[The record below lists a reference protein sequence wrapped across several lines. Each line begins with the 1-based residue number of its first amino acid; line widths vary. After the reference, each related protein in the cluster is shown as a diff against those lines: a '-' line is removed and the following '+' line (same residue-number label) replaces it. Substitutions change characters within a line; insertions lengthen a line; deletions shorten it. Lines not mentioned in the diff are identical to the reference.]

1 MGGGATGGVID
12 GDGFVDAAQADDS
25 QVAEDDAV
33 APAMPFGSAFARMP
47 HASAKEKLHAFLEAR
62 PAGAEAAELV
72 GLLFKGAGSDP
83 ELGARLIGGLIGGDP
98 NFIFDGAAG
107 MWSLRQSMALRIP
120 LDEARFVVVDLE
132 TTGGSAAAGSIIE
145 IGACRMEGQRITATF
160 ETLVRP
166 RMAIPRF
173 ITGLTSITNEMVR
186 DAPPIEGALPA
197 FRDFL
202 GDAVMVA
209 HNAQFDHSFLD
220 FEFRRLFGMGVRN
233 PVLCT
238 LRLSRRLLPS
248 LKRRRLDALA
258 EHFGFS
264 TAGRHRGLGDARMAA
279 ELLSIFIEMA
289 AKMGLNRLDRLI
301 DWNHRGTAGRR
312 LERHVPPEVI
322 AALPRTPGVYLMR
335 NQRGD
340 LLYVGKAARLRDRV
354 ASYFNGGAGRNA
366 KTAELVGHVYAIE
379 TRLARSALDAALHEA
394 RLIRELKPPYNRMLK
409 SAAPAYFVKLD
420 LMDPFPRLKISQKI
434 SARVGV
440 MQLGPFIGRHNLD
453 HAVRGLSRVLGL
465 RTCSGK
471 LAPDEDFS
479 PCVYGQMGHCA
490 APCNLTIGP
499 DAYNERVARAVAFLR
514 GRSGPL
520 MGELARA
527 REQAVAAMRFEEA
540 RRYHRELEALAA
552 FTERVTR
559 LSRVVT
565 ENNLVIVI
573 APCAA
578 GSAVAP
584 SPAGALI
591 EPQAA
596 EPMTASQHVDD
607 NGAASA
613 TPHSSA
619 DALPAREDSLTDT
632 LPAPADSSA
641 HATPASPAPPTNQSA
656 YPVAYVILSGRLALA
671 CEIDSAGA
679 ARAVCA
685 FVAENYD
692 RFRMRAV
699 ARGELEAMTIVA
711 RWLRE
716 RDATDGRLIHLNGA
730 HLEPRAI
737 INAADIG
744 DSVLA

>member
-1 MGGGATGGVID
+1 MSGGAAGGEIDESTREEGLHADQVEAVID
-12 GDGFVDAAQADDS
+12 EAQTADDN
-25 QVAEDDAV
+25 
-33 APAMPFGSAFARMP
+33 APALVMPTASAFDRMP
-47 HASAKEKLHAFLEAR
+47 RASAKEKLHAFLEAR
-62 PAGAEAAELV
+62 PAGADAAELV

-83 ELGARLIGGLIGGDP
+83 ELGARLIHGLIGGDP
-98 NFIFDGAAG
+98 NFVLDEGAG
-107 MWSLRQSMALRIP
+107 MWSLRQSVALRIP
-120 LDEARFVVVDLE
+120 LAEARFVVVDLE
-132 TTGGSAAAGSIIE
+132 TTGGRAGPGSIIE
-145 IGACRMEGQRITATF
+145 IGACRMEGQRITAKF

-186 DAPPIEGALPA
+186 DAPPIEQALPA

-202 GDAVMVA
+202 GDSVMVA

-220 FEFRRLFGMGVRN
+220 FEFRRLFGIGVRN

-258 EHFGFS
+258 EHFGLS

-354 ASYFNGGAGRNA
+354 ASYFNGGVARNA
-366 KTAELVGHVYAIE
+366 KTAELVGHVHAIE
-379 TRLARSALDAALHEA
+379 TRAALSALDAALLEA
-394 RLIRELKPPYNRMLK
+394 RIIRELKPPYNRMLK
-409 SAAPAYFVKLD
+409 SAAPAFFVKLD
-420 LMDPFPRLKISQKI
+420 LSDPFPRLQISQKI

-440 MQLGPFIGRHNLD
+440 MHLGPFIGRHNLD
-453 HAVRGLSRVLGL
+453 HATRGLSRLLGL
-465 RTCSGK
+465 RTCGGK

-479 PCVYGQMGHCA
+479 PCIYGQMGHCA
-490 APCNLTIGP
+490 APCNLTIDE
-499 DAYNERVARAVAFLR
+499 DAYNARVGRAVAFLR

-527 REQAVAAMRFEEA
+527 HEQAVAAMRFEEA
-540 RRYHRELEALAA
+540 RRYHRELQALAA
-552 FTERVTR
+552 FTERVSR

-565 ENNLVIVI
+565 ENNLVIVMAPPPAGSMI
-573 APCAA
+573 APRADE
-578 GSAVAP
+578 SD
-584 SPAGALI
+584 AGASQQNSV
-591 EPQAA
+591 EAA
-596 EPMTASQHVDD
+596 P
-607 NGAASA
+607 
-613 TPHSSA
+613 
-619 DALPAREDSLTDT
+619 
-632 LPAPADSSA
+632 PAPV
-641 HATPASPAPPTNQSA
+641 A
-656 YPVAYVILSGRLALA
+656 YPIAYVILSGRLALTR
-671 CEIDSAGA
+671 EIDSYSA
-679 ARAVCA
+679 ASAVSA

-692 RFRMRAV
+692 RYRMRAV

-716 RDATDGRLIHLNGA
+716 RDAADGRLIYLNGA
-730 HLEPRAI
+730 SVEPGAI
-737 INAADIG
+737 IDAARIG
-744 DSVLA
+744 DAATLAAAPANA